1 MPLTLRFQSTGSVPG
16 SGEPVQMVG
25 TSLTIGRGPE
35 NDLVLPD
42 PDRMV
47 SSRHAAIE
55 DHNGNIIV
63 IDISTNGTFLNYS
76 KIPLGNVPT
85 PLNDGDVLSIGTY
98 ELVVDM
104 NAGAS
109 LDPMAHIAA
118 PVGEGPIGH
127 GFAGNA
133 PNTDSLLDDLE
144 GGDFLDDLLGEP
156 GAPAGPRD
164 LITKREQADEVLP
177 PFMDDDDP
185 ILPPIQ
191 DLTPDVTGASHQQHS
206 PSATDAFVAPTA
218 TAAQIPDD
226 WDLDLG
232 PASQPQDAAPPP
244 PPPVA
249 PAPPE
254 PAEPPAT
261 PPQPE
266 PAAPKVSV
274 EPAVTSESGTP
285 ANNGPALENFFT
297 ELGFDLASIPEQDLA
312 DTMTRLGGAMRMMIL
327 GLREVLMTRAA
338 IKSEF
343 RMNQTMISSGGNNP
357 LKFSVSEDQAVE
369 AMVRPTVKG
378 YLDADKAAAAALKDI
393 KAHEVAMM
401 TGMEAAL
408 KGLLKKLDPEVLGDQ
423 IEEKGG
429 ISNLLKGKK
438 ARYWEVYEKMYA
450 DISDQAENDFQDL
463 FSNEFARAYDA
474 QFKKL

>member
-1 MPLTLRFQSTGSVPG
+1 MPLRLRFQSTGSVPG
-16 SGEPVQMVG
+16 TQGPAEMLGKSM
-25 TSLTIGRGPE
+25 TIGRGNE

-47 SSRHAAIE
+47 STRHCAIE
-55 DHNGNIIV
+55 DHNGNIII

-104 NAGAS
+104 GGSAAS
-109 LDPMAHIAA
+109 DDPMAGIAA
-118 PVGEGPIGH
+118 PVGEGPVSH
-127 GFAGNA
+127 GQAGNA
-133 PNTDSLLDDLE
+133 PNTDSLLDNLE
-144 GGDFLDDLLGEP
+144 GGDFLNDLLGEP

-164 LITKREQADEVLP
+164 LIEKRNEADEVLP

-185 ILPPIQ
+185 FLPPLQ
-191 DLTPDVTGASHQQHS
+191 DNAPEVTGASHQQHS
-206 PSATDAFVAPTA
+206 PSASDAFSMPSAQKN
-218 TAAQIPDD
+218 QIPDD
-226 WDLDLG
+226 WDLDIG
-232 PASQPQDAAPPP
+232 APETPSAPPP
-244 PPPVA
+244 PTPGDETDPFAIPPAATPPPAPPVA
-249 PAPPE
+249 TP
-254 PAEPPAT
+254 PPAT
-261 PPQPE
+261 
-266 PAAPKVSV
+266 AAPAPV
-274 EPAVTSESGTP
+274 PAPQNTD
-285 ANNGPALENFFT
+285 ALAAFFT
-297 ELGFDLASIPEQDLA
+297 EMGFDMASVPQEELPE
-312 DTMTRLGGAMRMMIL
+312 TMARLGGAMRAMIG

-343 RMNQTMISSGGNNP
+343 RMNQTMIGAGGNNP
-357 LKFSVSEDQAVE
+357 LKFSVSEEQAIE

-378 YLDADKAAAAALKDI
+378 YLDADKAAIAALKDI

-408 KGLLKKLDPEVLGDQ
+408 KGLLKKLDPEVLGEK
-423 IEEKGG
+423 IEETGG
-429 ISNLLKGKK
+429 LGNLLKGKK

>member
-1 MPLTLRFQSTGSVPG
+1 MPLTLRFQSTGSIPG
-16 SGEPVQMVG
+16 SGAPVQMAG
-25 TSLTIGRGPE
+25 KSLTIGRAPE

-55 DHNGNIIV
+55 DHNGNIII

-98 ELVVDM
+98 ELVIDTG
-104 NAGAS
+104 AGATS
-109 LDPMAHIAA
+109 DPMAGIAA
-118 PVGEGPIGH
+118 PMGDGPVSH
-127 GFAGNA
+127 GAAGNA
-133 PNTDSLLDDLE
+133 PNTDSLLDNIE

-164 LITKREQADEVLP
+164 LINKREQADEVLP

-185 ILPPIQ
+185 LLPPLSPTQ
-191 DLTPDVTGASHQQHS
+191 PDVSGASFGQHA
-206 PSATDAFVAPTA
+206 PSAQDAFNAPNVNA
-218 TAAQIPDD
+218 GQIPDD
-226 WDLDLG
+226 WDLDVG
-232 PASQPQDAAPPP
+232 APGSAPGAGIPEDPFAVAPATPA

-249 PAPPE
+249 PAAA
-254 PAEPPAT
+254 PAPA
-261 PPQPE
+261 
-266 PAAPKVSV
+266 PAAPQTT
-274 EPAVTSESGTP
+274 E
-285 ANNGPALENFFT
+285 ALAAFFDS
-297 ELGFDLASIPEQDLA
+297 LGYDLSTIPEA
-312 DTMTRLGGAMRMMIL
+312 DRVATMARLGGAMRSMIT

-343 RMNQTMISSGGNNP
+343 RMNQTMISAGGNNP
-357 LKFSVSEDQAVE
+357 LKFSVSEEQAIE

-378 YLDADKAAAAALKDI
+378 YLDADKASEAALKDI

-408 KGLLKKLDPEVLGDQ
+408 KGLLKKLDPEVLGEQ
-423 IEEKGG
+423 IEETGG
-429 ISNLLKGKK
+429 LSNLLKGKK

>member
-1 MPLTLRFQSTGSVPG
+1 MPLRLRFQSTGSVPG
-16 SGEPVQMVG
+16 SQGPAEMLG
-25 TSLTIGRGPE
+25 KSMTIGRGNE

-47 SSRHAAIE
+47 STRHCAIE
-55 DHNGNIIV
+55 DHNGNIII

-104 NAGAS
+104 GGGAS
-109 LDPMAHIAA
+109 ANDPMAGIAA
-118 PVGEGPIGH
+118 PMGEGPISH
-127 GFAGNA
+127 GLAKNA
-133 PNTDSLLDDLE
+133 PNTDSLLDNIE
-144 GGDFLDDLLGEP
+144 GGDFLNDLLGEP
-156 GAPAGPRD
+156 GAPSGPGD
-164 LITKREQADEVLP
+164 LINKRREADEVLP

-185 ILPPIQ
+185 FLPPLQ
-191 DLTPDVTGASHQQHS
+191 DNTPQVTGASHQQHS
-206 PSATDAFVAPTA
+206 PSASDAFSLPSSSSS
-218 TAAQIPDD
+218 QIPDD
-226 WDLDLG
+226 WDLDIG
-232 PASQPQDAAPPP
+232 TPQTPPAGDDEDPFAAPPAAPQPVPAP
-244 PPPVA
+244 PVAAPAQPPVA
-249 PAPPE
+249 PAPV
-254 PAEPPAT
+254 A
-261 PPQPE
+261 PQNTDAL
-266 PAAPKVSV
+266 AAFF
-274 EPAVTSESGTP
+274 SEI
-285 ANNGPALENFFT
+285 
-297 ELGFDLASIPEQDLA
+297 GFDMTAVPEEEMTE
-312 DTMTRLGGAMRMMIL
+312 TMARLGGAMRAMIG

-343 RMNQTMISSGGNNP
+343 RMNQTMIGSGGNNP
-357 LKFSVSEDQAVE
+357 LKFSVSEEQAIE

-378 YLDADKAAAAALKDI
+378 YLDADKAAIAALKDV

-408 KGLLKKLDPEVLGDQ
+408 KGLLKKLDPEVLGEK
-423 IEEKGG
+423 IEETGG
-429 ISNLLKGKK
+429 LSNLLKGKK